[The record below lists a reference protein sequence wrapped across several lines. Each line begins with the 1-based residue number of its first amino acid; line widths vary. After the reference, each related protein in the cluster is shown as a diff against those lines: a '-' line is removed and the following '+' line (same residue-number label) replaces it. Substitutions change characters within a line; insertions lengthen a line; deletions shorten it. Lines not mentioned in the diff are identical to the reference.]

1 MKNLVS
7 LSCPG
12 EPLDPVKVQTI
23 FTNKRTEMT
32 LALVFTPSGA
42 TLLSLSLST
51 TFFPNVL
58 EVGEP

>member
-42 TLLSLSLST
+42 TLLSLST